1 MILVRYVLK
10 EHVAP
15 FLLALFVIT
24 FLFVVDFLVTIL
36 DNVLS
41 KGLPASTVFEIF
53 LLNIAWML
61 SLSIP
66 MAVLVAC
73 LMAFGRLSGDQEITA
88 MKAAGVSPLSM
99 MRPVLLVGVLVAELL
114 ILFNNWILPEA
125 NHRSVE
131 LMSAVSRKK
140 PHAFVDAGK
149 LITQFPGV
157 QLWVDRIDPSTGT
170 LYGIQIFETG
180 GKGPPRVVIADSATM
195 DYVDNG
201 STLMLRLKSGENHMV
216 DKDNAADYFRIRF
229 SSEDFAMKN
238 VNDRLERR
246 DRKHRS
252 DREMPIEMMLD
263 VIKEAKKNENKI
275 VEESKNDLFPD
286 LIRMRELLLGDSV
299 VPAKGD
305 WNLNSDSLRH
315 SRALRDVSV
324 AEKTR
329 MRLVQRVSDRILNE
343 RKRQAQYWVEV
354 HKKFSTSVA
363 CIVFV
368 LIGAPLGIMARKG
381 GIGTGIIYSIAFFVL
396 YWVCLIGGENL
407 ADRLIVSPA
416 LAMWISN
423 VLIGAF
429 GILFTWKMYRDRYS
443 GMTPLGRVKSL
454 FSGILKKCRR
464 EKSAGKEVP
473 R

>member
-1 MILVRYVLK
+1 MTLVRYVLK

-15 FLLALFVIT
+15 FFLALFVIT
-24 FLFVVDFLVTIL
+24 FLFVVDFLVMIL

-41 KGLPASTVFEIF
+41 KGLPASTVLEIF
-53 LLNIAWML
+53 LLNIVWML

-88 MKAAGVSPLSM
+88 MKAAGVSPLSI
-99 MRPVLLVGVLVAELL
+99 MRPVLLVGVLISELL
-114 ILFNNWILPEA
+114 ILFNNWLLPEA

-140 PHAFVDAGK
+140 PHAFIDAGK
-149 LITQFPGV
+149 LTTQFPGV

-170 LYGIQIFETG
+170 LYGIQIFETE
-180 GKGPPRVVIADSATM
+180 GKGPPRIVMADSATM
-195 DYVDNG
+195 DYADNG
-201 STLMLRLKSGENHMV
+201 ATLMLRLKSGENHMA
-216 DKDNAADYFRIRF
+216 DKDDPANYFRIRF
-229 SSEDFAMKN
+229 SSEDFAVRN

-246 DRKHRS
+246 NRKYRS

-263 VIKEAKKNENKI
+263 VIEEAKKNETRI
-275 VEESKNDLFPD
+275 VEESRGTLFPD
-286 LIRMRELLLGDSV
+286 LSKLREYAFGDSIVPKDFSREL
-299 VPAKGD
+299 PA
-305 WNLNSDSLRH
+305 DSLRH
-315 SRALRDVSV
+315 IRALRDVSI
-324 AEKTR
+324 AERTR
-329 MRLVQRVSDRILNE
+329 ERIVHRTSERVLNE
-343 RKRQAQYWVEV
+343 KKRQAQYWVEV

-416 LAMWISN
+416 VAMWISN
-423 VLIGAF
+423 VIIGAF
-429 GILFTWKMYRDRYS
+429 GIFLTWKMYLDRYS
-443 GMTPLGRVKSL
+443 GTTPASRVKH
-454 FSGILKKCRR
+454 FFGNIFRR
-464 EKSAGKEVP
+464 LGKGRRAPEENA

>member
-1 MILVRYVLK
+1 MTLVRYVLK

-15 FLLALFVIT
+15 FFLALFVIT
-24 FLFVVDFLVTIL
+24 FLFVVDFLVMIL

-41 KGLPASTVFEIF
+41 KGLPASTVLEIF

-88 MKAAGVSPLSM
+88 MKAAGVSPLSI
-99 MRPVLLVGVLVAELL
+99 MRPVLLVGVLISELL

-140 PHAFVDAGK
+140 PHAFIDAGK
-149 LITQFPGV
+149 LTTQFPGV
-157 QLWVDRIDPSTGT
+157 QLWVERIDPSTGT
-170 LYGIQIFETG
+170 LYGIQIFETE
-180 GKGPPRVVIADSATM
+180 GKGPPRIVMADSATM
-195 DYVDNG
+195 DYADNG
-201 STLMLRLKSGENHMV
+201 ATLMLRLKSGENHIA
-216 DKDNAADYFRIRF
+216 DKDDPANYFRIRF
-229 SSEDFAMKN
+229 SSEDFAVRN

-246 DRKHRS
+246 NRKYRS
-252 DREMPIEMMLD
+252 DREMPVEMMLE
-263 VIKEAKKNENKI
+263 VIEEAKKNEKWI
-275 VEESKNDLFPD
+275 VEESRGTLFPD
-286 LIRMRELLLGDSV
+286 LSRLREHAFGDSI
-299 VPAKGD
+299 VPRDFSRK
-305 WNLNSDSLRH
+305 LPMDSLRH
-315 SRALRDVSV
+315 VRALRDVSV
-324 AEKTR
+324 AERTR
-329 MRLVQRVSDRILNE
+329 ARFVHRSSERVLNE
-343 RKRQAQYWVEV
+343 KKRQAQYWVEV

-416 LAMWISN
+416 IAMWISN
-423 VLIGAF
+423 VIIGAF
-429 GILFTWKMYRDRYS
+429 GIFLTWKMYLDRYS
-443 GMTPLGRVKSL
+443 GTTPVSRIRHFFGRFFPRLRKGRS
-454 FSGILKKCRR
+454 S
-464 EKSAGKEVP
+464 EKNA

>member
-10 EHVAP
+10 EHLAP

-41 KGLPASTVFEIF
+41 KGLPASTVLEIF

-88 MKAAGVSPLSM
+88 MKAAGVSPLSIV
-99 MRPVLLVGVLVAELL
+99 RPVLLLGVLVAELL

-125 NHRSVE
+125 NHRSVA

-157 QLWVDRIDPSTGT
+157 QLWVDRIEPSSGT

-201 STLMLRLKSGENHMV
+201 MTLMLRLKSGENHMV
-216 DKDNAADYFRIRF
+216 DKDNPADYFRIRF

-252 DREMPIEMMLD
+252 DREMPVEMMLE
-263 VIKEAKKNENKI
+263 VIGDAKKNEAKI
-275 VEESKNDLFPD
+275 VEESHGTLFPD
-286 LIRMRELLLGDSV
+286 LIRMRGLVLGDSV
-299 VPAKGD
+299 VPRDGN
-305 WNLNSDSLRH
+305 WNLPIDSARH
-315 SRALRDVSV
+315 ARALRDVSV
-324 AEKTR
+324 SERTR
-329 MRLVQRVSDRILNE
+329 ERLVHRTVERVLNE

-407 ADRLIVSPA
+407 ADRLMVSPT

-423 VLIGAF
+423 VIIGAF
-429 GILFTWKMYRDRYS
+429 GIVFMWKMYRDRYS
-443 GMTPLGRVKSL
+443 GTTPVGRVKIL
-454 FSGILKKCRR
+454 FRRISGRF
-464 EKSAGKEVP
+464 KSRKSPEGSA
-473 R
+473 

>member
-1 MILVRYVLK
+1 MTLVRYVLK

-15 FLLALFVIT
+15 FFLALFVIT
-24 FLFVVDFLVTIL
+24 FLFVVDFLVMIL

-41 KGLPASTVFEIF
+41 KGLPASTVLEIF

-88 MKAAGVSPLSM
+88 MKAAGVSPLSI
-99 MRPVLLVGVLVAELL
+99 MRPVLLVGVLIAELL
-114 ILFNNWILPEA
+114 ILFNNWVLPEA

-140 PHAFVDAGK
+140 PHAFIDAGK
-149 LITQFPGV
+149 LTTQFPGV
-157 QLWVDRIDPSTGT
+157 QLWVERIDPSTGT
-170 LYGIQIFETG
+170 LYGIQIFETE
-180 GKGPPRVVIADSATM
+180 GKGPPRIVMADSATM
-195 DYVDNG
+195 DYADNG
-201 STLMLRLKSGENHMV
+201 ATLMLRLKSGENHIA
-216 DKDNAADYFRIRF
+216 DKDDPANYFRIRF
-229 SSEDFAMKN
+229 SSEDFAVKN

-246 DRKHRS
+246 NRKYRS
-252 DREMPIEMMLD
+252 DREMPVEMMLE
-263 VIKEAKKNENKI
+263 VIEEAKKNEARI
-275 VEESKNDLFPD
+275 IEESRGTLFPD
-286 LIRMRELLLGDSV
+286 LSKLREYALGDSIL
-299 VPAKGD
+299 PKD
-305 WNLNSDSLRH
+305 FSRELPTDSLRH
-315 SRALRDVSV
+315 VRALRDISV
-324 AEKTR
+324 AERTR
-329 MRLVQRVSDRILNE
+329 SRIVHRTSERVLNE
-343 RKRQAQYWVEV
+343 KKRQAQYWVEV

-407 ADRLIVSPA
+407 ADRLIVSPVI
-416 LAMWISN
+416 AMWISN
-423 VLIGAF
+423 VIIGVF
-429 GILFTWKMYRDRYS
+429 GIFLTWKMYLDRYS
-443 GMTPLGRVKSL
+443 GTTPASRVKH
-454 FSGILKKCRR
+454 FFGKIFRR
-464 EKSAGKEVP
+464 FKRCASEENA

>member
-1 MILVRYVLK
+1 MTLVRYVLK

-15 FLLALFVIT
+15 FFLALFVIT
-24 FLFVVDFLVTIL
+24 FLFVVDFLVMIL

-41 KGLPASTVFEIF
+41 KGLPASTVLEIF

-88 MKAAGVSPLSM
+88 MKAAGVSPLSI
-99 MRPVLLVGVLVAELL
+99 MRPVLLVGVLIAELL
-114 ILFNNWILPEA
+114 ILFNNWVLPEA

-140 PHAFVDAGK
+140 PHAFIDAGK
-149 LITQFPGV
+149 LTTQFPGV
-157 QLWVDRIDPSTGT
+157 QLWVERIDPSTGT
-170 LYGIQIFETG
+170 LYGIQIFETE
-180 GKGPPRVVIADSATM
+180 GKGPPRIVMADSATM
-195 DYVDNG
+195 DYADNG
-201 STLMLRLKSGENHMV
+201 ATLMLRLKSGENHIA
-216 DKDNAADYFRIRF
+216 DKDDPANYFRIRF
-229 SSEDFAMKN
+229 SSEDFAVKN

-246 DRKHRS
+246 NRKYRS
-252 DREMPIEMMLD
+252 DREMPVEMMLE
-263 VIKEAKKNENKI
+263 VIEEAKKNEARI
-275 VEESKNDLFPD
+275 IEESQGTLFPD
-286 LIRMRELLLGDSV
+286 LSKLREYALGDSIL
-299 VPAKGD
+299 PKD
-305 WNLNSDSLRH
+305 FSRELPTDSLRH
-315 SRALRDVSV
+315 VRALRDISV
-324 AEKTR
+324 AERTR
-329 MRLVQRVSDRILNE
+329 SRIVHRTSERVLNE
-343 RKRQAQYWVEV
+343 KKRQAQYWVEV

-407 ADRLIVSPA
+407 ADRLIVSPVI
-416 LAMWISN
+416 AMWISN
-423 VLIGAF
+423 VIIGVF
-429 GILFTWKMYRDRYS
+429 GIFLTWKMYLDRYS
-443 GMTPLGRVKSL
+443 GTTPASRVKH
-454 FSGILKKCRR
+454 FFGKFFRR
-464 EKSAGKEVP
+464 FKRCASEENA